1 MVDFCWEGECVR
13 YGILFSRGVQI
24 SQGRFKCSDL
34 DPLLT
39 NVNFSFEE
47 TTPEALGL
55 GKESEGCSVF
65 NDFLFP
71 PEFPPVIPPRL
82 ILEVKNNVTNRDIA
96 PISVRFEL
104 IANPEID
111 RVSIVRTI
119 WDFGDGS
126 PPVVNEALFGSAPG
140 FIQNHAYQEAIDFNG
155 TVTLQILDSFRNI
168 LDQETVNFNG
178 MVLGSIEETFTP
190 LSIIL
195 DVFPDSTEAPAN
207 VDIAVIGNQAI
218 EDIVVDWGDGSI
230 PEAIGPNASHAYN
243 NNGQFLIVVSA
254 TSRISG
260 ERRSQTDLLTLEMP
274 APPPGADQIIFEV
287 RKAIAGN
294 SLVAP
299 ATINYTL
306 LLNPDLLVR
315 TNKFKIAWTTDFGQD
330 FDSGIR
336 EGDRLTGESQ
346 SFTFPTPGAFNI
358 QVIVEQFDEF
368 DLLIKSESFSDNV
381 TIVEEE
387 VEEEIPI
394 IEPPV
399 EDLGPC
405 PQGLQRNA
413 DGTCPPVVEEPP
425 IIVPPVEE
433 VEIEISERTRN
444 FIFIGIAG
452 LIGAGFV
459 VAATRE

>member
-13 YGILFSRGVQI
+13 YGILFSREVQI

-34 DPLLT
+34 DPLLADS
-39 NVNFSFEE
+39 NFTFQE
-47 TTPEALGL
+47 TSPESLGL
-55 GKESEGCSVF
+55 GFESEGCSVF

-96 PISVRFEL
+96 PINVRFEL

-140 FIQNHAYQEAIDFNG
+140 FIQNHTYQEAIDFNG
-155 TVTLQILDSFRNI
+155 TVTLQILDTFGNI
-168 LDQETVNFNG
+168 LDQETVNYNG
-178 MVLGSIEETFTP
+178 MVLGSIEETFSP

-195 DVFPDSTEAPAN
+195 DVFPDSTQAPAN
-207 VDIAVIGNQAI
+207 VDIAVLGNQAI
-218 EDIVVDWGDGSI
+218 ENIVVDWGDGSI
-230 PEAIGPNASHAYN
+230 PEPIGPSASHTYN
-243 NNGQFLIVVSA
+243 NNGQFLIIVSA

-274 APPPGADQIIFEV
+274 APPPGPDQIIFEV

-299 ATINYTL
+299 TTINYTL
-306 LLNPDLLVR
+306 LLNPDLLISSNR
-315 TNKFKIAWTTDFGQD
+315 FRIAWTTDFGQD

-346 SFTFPTPGAFNI
+346 SFTFPTVGNFMI
-358 QVIVEQFDEF
+358 QVIVEQFDESGSV
-368 DLLIKSESFSDNV
+368 IKSESFSDNV
-381 TIVEEE
+381 QIIA
-387 VEEEIPI
+387 EEIEVDIPI
-394 IEPPV
+394 IDLPEDEEPPIVIEPPV
-399 EDLGPC
+399 EDI
-405 PQGLQRNA
+405 
-413 DGTCPPVVEEPP
+413 P
-425 IIVPPVEE
+425 IV
-433 VEIEISERTRN
+433 ISERSRN
-444 FIFIGIAG
+444 FIFIGIAA
-452 LIGAGFV
+452 LVSAGV
-459 VAATRE
+459 LVAATRK